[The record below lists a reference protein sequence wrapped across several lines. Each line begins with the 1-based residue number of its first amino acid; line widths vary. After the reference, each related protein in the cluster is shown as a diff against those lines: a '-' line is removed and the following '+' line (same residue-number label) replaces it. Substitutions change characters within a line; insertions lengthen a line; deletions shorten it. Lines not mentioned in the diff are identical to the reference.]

1 MHCVNAMDPR
11 SQGGEAQPSGPWHAL
26 WTHSQC
32 EVLVRDQLAAK
43 GFETF
48 LPQIETWSFRGAKRA
63 RRAACLFPGYLFL
76 HHPSIDKRS
85 YLEIAR
91 VRGLVRILGERWDQL
106 AVVPASQIEAVRRL
120 LDAEERPQ
128 PYPYLAGGRRVR
140 ICGGPLRDI
149 EGFLVEPPGDR
160 SLLVISIELFCR
172 SLSVE
177 VDGNLV
183 APC

>member
-1 MHCVNAMDPR
+1 M
-11 SQGGEAQPSGPWHAL
+11 
-26 WTHSQC
+26 
-32 EVLVRDQLAAK
+32 RDQLAAK

-48 LPQIETWSFRGAKRA
+48 LPQVEAWSFRGAMRTC
-63 RRAACLFPGYLFL
+63 RAACLFPGYLFL
-76 HHPSIDKRS
+76 YHPSMDKRS

-91 VRGLVRILGERWDQL
+91 VRGLVRILGPRWDQL
-106 AVVPASQIEAVRRL
+106 AVVPTSQIDAVRRI
-120 LDAEERPQ
+120 LDAEERPK
-128 PYPYLAGGRRVR
+128 PYPYLACGRRVR

-149 EGFLVEPPGDR
+149 EGFLVEPPANR
-160 SLLVISIELFCR
+160 ALLVISIELFCR